1 MTMTNL
7 TLVICQGLG
16 QGQRS
21 GSKQQNYLELIMKN
35 SIIAIIFVFL
45 SMAVTAQT
53 FTDSN
58 LPIVV
63 IETDGGASI
72 PDEPKVLATMKII
85 WHQDGSRNYLTDIDN
100 PEFLNYDGRIG
111 IERRGYS
118 SQMVSDKKPYGLTT
132 LQDDNVSNN
141 NVSLFGMPAENDWIL
156 NPLAYDQTGMRDV
169 LAYELSNQ
177 IGQYASRS
185 QYCEVVLNGNYRG
198 LYVFMEKIKVD
209 KNRVNIE
216 KMDETCNQSPE
227 VTGGYIVQANRSDN
241 DPLAWS
247 MQTYL
252 FSWWGPVYTEFIHHY
267 PKHENIT
274 NTQNDYIHGV
284 FLDLESVAHSYNTD
298 ITTGIPSV
306 IDIPSFVDFMIMSE
320 FTSNVDVY
328 HLSTFFHKDRCGK
341 LRAGPIWDYNL
352 AFGYDA
358 FGNRSGYNIWQ
369 FDNQDNTGPRFWK
382 DLFDTDEFRCYFAK
396 RWFELTEEGM
406 PLDYDR
412 ICNRIDE
419 IDAVIAEAIGRDN
432 QRWNQMSQHA
442 QYVNNMKNWLQ
453 QRINWLNS
461 HIGSS
466 QGCSDVDLPPLV
478 ISKIHY
484 HPQDWWSIDG
494 DHLEFIEITNNGDA
508 EVDLTGIYFRE
519 LGLTYQFPDG
529 AHLAGRQAVVICSD
543 SLLFSEYYHVTPFGQ
558 YMRKL
563 DNKSE
568 NLVLVDAWGNVIDQ
582 VHYSDSEPWPTEA
595 DGNGPFLQLKDLD
608 SDNSLAENWTIGD
621 DLTVVKEIVDSQNF
635 IIYPNPTSSKVCVAL
650 SVKPDYCHVVD
661 LMGRDVL
668 EIIPSNSVFDLDL
681 SHLPSGIYIIKVLM
695 GDDGTLWKKV
705 VKR

>member
-1 MTMTNL
+1 
-7 TLVICQGLG
+7 
-16 QGQRS
+16 
-21 GSKQQNYLELIMKN
+21 
-35 SIIAIIFVFL
+35 
-45 SMAVTAQT
+45 MAVTAQT

-72 PDEPKVLATMKII
+72 PEEPKILATMKII
-85 WHQDGSRNYLTDIDN
+85 WHQDGSRNFLTDIDN

-252 FSWWGPVYTEFIHHY
+252 FSWWGPVYTEFLHHY

-358 FGNRSGYNIWQ
+358 FGNRSGYNVWQ

-453 QRINWLNS
+453 QRINWLNN

-529 AHLAGRQAVVICSD
+529 THLAGRQAVVICSD

-568 NLVLVDAWGNVIDQ
+568 NLVLADAWGNIIDQ

-608 SDNSLAENWTIGD
+608 SDNSLAENWTISY
-621 DLTVVKEIVDSQNF
+621 DLTGIEEKPQVLTHL
-635 IIYPNPTSSKVCVAL
+635 YPNPTSGMIHIAL
-650 SVKPDYCHVVD
+650 EGNAIHCQILD
-661 LMGRDVL
+661 LMGNTLL
-668 EIIPSNSVFDLDL
+668 ESSPSNSTFDLDL
-681 SHLPSGIYIIKVLM
+681 NGWSSGVYLIKIQM
-695 GDDGTLWKKV
+695 ADGTTAYEKV